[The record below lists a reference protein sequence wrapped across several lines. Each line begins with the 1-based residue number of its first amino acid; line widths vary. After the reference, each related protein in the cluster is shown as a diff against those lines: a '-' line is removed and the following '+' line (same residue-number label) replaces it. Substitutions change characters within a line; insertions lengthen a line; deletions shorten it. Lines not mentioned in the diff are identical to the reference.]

1 MTRKG
6 HDRVLRADRVRVSF
20 QGRRG
25 CQPRTPHMEVHMSCQ
40 CPAQAGGIIALPT
53 WGPNA
58 PTLLLAL
65 GTLLTVHCFTPKTAP
80 INFPWSF
87 PPEHNY
93 AGLRF

>member
-6 HDRVLRADRVRVSF
+6 HDRVLGADRVRVSF

-25 CQPRTPHMEVHMSCQ
+25 CQPGIPHMEVHVSCQ
-40 CPAQAGGIIALPT
+40 CPAQTGGIIALPT

-65 GTLLTVHCFTPKTAP
+65 GTPAHCPLFHPQDCP

-93 AGLRF
+93 ARLRF